1 MYMYRVSKTN
11 LSSKRYFFIFFHF
24 TREGIWTWHTLWLRR
39 RLLEMPKQKKN
50 KKTKADIESERLA
63 KEIEERDRRVAEE
76 ARLKALKE
84 EDERRKAEAA
94 LAFRT
99 KEVQSLVEEF
109 NSWNDELL
117 DRLDDAK
124 RSAEANEE
132 WEAYTKHPSKWPKLE
147 EPSLNEFLS
156 ILSDEIDG
164 KRRDNNENNDIYS
177 SLSGVE
183 RVIQIL
189 NDINCKIR
197 NSPSHPDSIEN
208 LRVFIR
214 RAWKLAKK

>member
-1 MYMYRVSKTN
+1 
-11 LSSKRYFFIFFHF
+11 
-24 TREGIWTWHTLWLRR
+24 
-39 RLLEMPKQKKN
+39 MPKQKKN
-50 KKTKADIESERLA
+50 KKTKADIESEQLA

-84 EDERRKAEAA
+84 EEERRKAEAA

-109 NSWNDELL
+109 NSWNDELS

-124 RSAEANEE
+124 SSAEANEE
-132 WEAYTKHPSKWPKLE
+132 WEAHTEYPSKWPKLE

-164 KRRDNNENNDIYS
+164 KRRNNNENNDIYS
-177 SLSGVE
+177 SLSEVE

-197 NSPSHPDSIEN
+197 NSPSRPDSIEN
-208 LRVFIR
+208 LRVFIPK
-214 RAWKLAKK
+214 AWKLAKK